1 MPKIVIREIDNT
13 TAVGAAYANFA
24 VVVPGFVKDNDPN
37 FTPNLDV
44 FDDNGVYEC
53 NDKTAFEK
61 NIGLTSSKNHK
72 VVGAIAAKIAADWT
86 EPKALTQEEFDAEIV
101 KGGLY
106 VATANTTGT
115 EGFRKDEDWVYE
127 PANSERTYIF
137 KAEAAGGA
145 TPAAEEEDTLTK
157 FVRLASEGNDEIK
170 QAHFG
175 NQIAY
180 ELLNMGY
187 TVLYKRIQDTEF
199 LSQKS
204 FWSPLKDKTLYDFR
218 YLLSGLKNGNAAVY
232 ANMVSVA
239 EFNPV
244 DEGHKGSPFDKV
256 EMSNR
261 GRGDCI
267 ALLDIDE
274 EVYLGQTQEDA
285 ITEIMNFANKVPKS
299 KYAAAF
305 APSVRYNTGS
315 LSRFVSDDDTE
326 DNDWFPASFHYL
338 ACAAQS
344 AERFNEWYA
353 NAGYT
358 RGISNKYTI
367 KSVGCKFGEAA
378 VQMLQRRAAYVENNV
393 TLLDIAINPIINL
406 RGNYY
411 IWGNRT
417 TYALGNA
424 NDPINGDLKASHFL
438 NIRQLCSSIK
448 KDVYMACRR
457 ITFDP
462 NSDMLWINFCNLIKP
477 LLENMK
483 ADQGIADY
491 KIMKVK
497 SNRKAFLSAVI
508 KIVPIEAVEDFDISI
523 HLEDSLDGVV
533 ATTEE

>member
-24 VVVPGFVKDNDPN
+24 VVVPGFVKDNDPE
-37 FTPNLDV
+37 FTPNMDV
-44 FDDNGVYEC
+44 FDDNGIYEC

-61 NIGLTSSKNHK
+61 NIGLTSSKEHK
-72 VVGAIAAKIAADWT
+72 VVGAAEPTRAEDWD
-86 EPKALTQEEFDAEIV
+86 EPRSLTRTEFDEEIV
-101 KGGLY
+101 IGKLY
-106 VATANTTGT
+106 VATPNAAQTIGLC
-115 EGFRKDEDWVYE
+115 KDEEWLYE
-127 PANSERTYIF
+127 LANSEKTYVF
-137 KAEAAGGA
+137 KEPATGGA
-145 TPAAEEEDTLTK
+145 AAASADDEAGYTK
-157 FVRLASEGNDEIK
+157 FIRLDSEGHDEIY
-170 QAHFG
+170 QAHYG

-180 ELLNMGY
+180 ELLSMGY
-187 TVLYKRIQDTEF
+187 TVLYKKIESTEY
-199 LSQKS
+199 LSQAS
-204 FWSPLKDKTLYDFR
+204 FWNPLKDKTLYDFR
-218 YLLSGLKNGNAAVY
+218 YLLSGLANGNAAVY
-232 ANMVSVA
+232 QNMVNVA
-239 EFNPV
+239 EFNPE
-244 DEGHKGSPFDKV
+244 DEKGSPFDTV
-256 EMSNR
+256 EITNR

-274 EVYLGQTQEDA
+274 STYLGKTQEQA
-285 ITEIMNFANKVPKS
+285 ITAVRDFAKANVTKS

-305 APSVRYNTGS
+305 APSVRYDSGC
-315 LSRFVSDDDTE
+315 LSQPGEFG

-338 ACAAQS
+338 ACAANS

-358 RGISNKYTI
+358 RGISNRYTI

-393 TLLDIAINPIINL
+393 TLLDLAVNPIINL
-406 RGNYY
+406 RGSHYV
-411 IWGNRT
+411 WGNRT
-417 TYALGNA
+417 TFPLGNA

-477 LLENMK
+477 LLETMK

-497 SNRKAFLSAVI
+497 NKRKAFLSVI
-508 KIVPIEAVEDFDISI
+508 IRIVPIEAVEDFDISI
-523 HLEDSLDGVV
+523 HLEDSFDGVV